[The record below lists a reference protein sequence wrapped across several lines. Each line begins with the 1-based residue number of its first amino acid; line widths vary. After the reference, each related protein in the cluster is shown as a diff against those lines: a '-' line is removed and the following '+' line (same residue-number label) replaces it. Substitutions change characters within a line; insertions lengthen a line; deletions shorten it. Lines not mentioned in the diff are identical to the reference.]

1 MPRIN
6 LHRNLQE
13 TKRPNRSGRAS
24 ALNGQL
30 PLDRAAYATKQ
41 SVVGA
46 FVRAAL
52 AHQREDK
59 QQSEE
64 WNHARLTRGDVN
76 CRIGERPDVF
86 PWTESTKD
94 SVPE

>member
-1 MPRIN
+1 MLGIN
-6 LHRNLQE
+6 LHGNLQE

-41 SVVGA
+41 SVVEA

-52 AHQREDK
+52 ARQREAK
-59 QQSEE
+59 QSEE
-64 WNHARLTRGDVN
+64 WNHAHLTRGGVN
-76 CRIGERPDVF
+76 CSRIGERQDVF

-94 SVPE
+94 SVPA

>member
-1 MPRIN
+1 M
-6 LHRNLQE
+6 
-13 TKRPNRSGRAS
+13 PNRSGRAS

-30 PLDRAAYATKQ
+30 PLDRAADTTKQ

-46 FVRAAL
+46 LVRTPL
-52 AHQREDK
+52 AREGETEP
-59 QQSEE
+59 QSQP

-76 CRIGERPDVF
+76 CTVRESPDVF
-86 PWTESTKD
+86 LWPDGTKD